1 MRILYFLLFALLIS
15 CTKTKENNLNQPDKK
30 ADNPYYE
37 KAWSYLDQKDP
48 INAFQYFNK
57 AKEFYLKNNDSLGV
71 GKCLMNMGI
80 ILTDQGDYFGAQ
92 ETSLEA
98 TKYFNENNKEQHDYI
113 SANYN
118 NLGIV
123 NRNLKNYNN
132 SIEFY
137 NLAIRF
143 STGNIDRQVYL
154 NNIAYVYGEQK
165 EYKQA
170 LKIYNQV
177 LQNNNKNN
185 NEYSRTLT
193 NLAKAKW
200 LQNPNYNPVP
210 ELKKALD
217 IRLQERDL
225 WGQNSSYAHLADY
238 YTKKQPD
245 SALLYAHKM
254 YNVAQQI
261 KNPNDQIEALQ
272 KLVILENPEKSK
284 DYFLTYQKLNDSLQ
298 TARNKAKNQFALIRY
313 ETEKSKAD
321 FQKSQADNVKKQNLI
336 LKQYTVLGILGVALI
351 GGGAGGVIWYRRRRK
366 RLEKEKELEVKNT
379 ELRYSKKVHDKV
391 ANKVY
396 RVMSEVE
403 NTPEMKKEVLL
414 DKLESIYE
422 ISRDISYDHEPTDE
436 KHLVKMLESYSS
448 KDTVQLV
455 QVGISEIGWDE
466 FNKEIQS
473 EVYNVL
479 QELMTNMKKHS
490 QASRVVIRMSRIQND
505 IIIRYSDNGIGSETF
520 SPKNGIKNTGNRMET
535 IGGTIT
541 FDSGEGFKAE
551 LKFSVQ

>member
-1 MRILYFLLFALLIS
+1 MLFVLIVS
-15 CTKTKENNLNQPDKK
+15 CTQKEKNNTNQSEKET
-30 ADNPYYE
+30 DNPYYE
-37 KAWSYLDQKDP
+37 KAWSYLDKKDP
-48 INAFQYFNK
+48 INAFEYFNK
-57 AKEFYLKNNDSLGV
+57 AKELFLKNNDSLGI
-71 GKCLMNMGI
+71 GKSLMNMGI

-98 TKYFNENNKEQHDYI
+98 IQYFKENDETNYNYI
-113 SANYN
+113 NANYN
-118 NLGIV
+118 NLGIASY
-123 NRNLKNYNN
+123 NLRDYNN
-132 SIEFY
+132 SLNFY
-137 NLAIRF
+137 DLAISF
-143 STGNIDRQVYL
+143 SHDLKDIIIYL
-154 NNIAYVYGEQK
+154 NNKANVYKQTK
-165 EYKQA
+165 EYYKA
-170 LKIYNQV
+170 IEVYNEIFSKKEKISPI
-177 LQNNNKNN
+177 
-185 NEYSRTLT
+185 EYARILS
-193 NLAKAKW
+193 NFAKVKW
-200 LQNPNYNPVP
+200 LQNPNYNPVS
-210 ELKKALD
+210 ELNEALN
-217 IRLQERDL
+217 IRLKEKDL
-225 WGQNSSYAHLADY
+225 FGQNTSYAYLADY

-321 FQKSQADNVKKQNLI
+321 FQKSQADNVKKQNQI
-336 LKQYTVLGILGVALI
+336 LKQYAGLGILGLALI
-351 GGGAGGVIWYRRRRK
+351 GTGFWYKRRKK

-414 DKLESIYE
+414 DKLEGIYE

-436 KHLVKMLESYSS
+436 KHLVRMLESYSS

>member
-1 MRILYFLLFALLIS
+1 MVS
-15 CTKTKENNLNQPDKK
+15 CTQKEKNNTNQSEKET
-30 ADNPYYE
+30 DNPYYE
-37 KAWSYLDQKDP
+37 KAWSYLDKKDP
-48 INAFQYFNK
+48 INAFEYFNK
-57 AKEFYLKNNDSLGV
+57 AKELFLKNNDSLGI
-71 GKCLMNMGI
+71 GKSLMNMGI

-98 TKYFNENNKEQHDYI
+98 IQYFKENDETNYNYI
-113 SANYN
+113 NANYN
-118 NLGIV
+118 NLGIASY
-123 NRNLKNYNN
+123 NLRDYNN
-132 SIEFY
+132 SLNFY
-137 NLAIRF
+137 DLAISF
-143 STGNIDRQVYL
+143 SHDLKDIIIYL
-154 NNIAYVYGEQK
+154 NNKANVYKQTK
-165 EYKQA
+165 EYYKA
-170 LKIYNQV
+170 IEVYNEIFSKKEKISPI
-177 LQNNNKNN
+177 
-185 NEYSRTLT
+185 EYARILS
-193 NLAKAKW
+193 NFAKVKW
-200 LQNPNYNPVP
+200 LQNPNYNPVS
-210 ELKKALD
+210 ELNEALN
-217 IRLQERDL
+217 IRLKEKDL
-225 WGQNSSYAHLADY
+225 FGQNTSYAYLADY

-321 FQKSQADNVKKQNLI
+321 FQKSQADNVKKQNQI
-336 LKQYTVLGILGVALI
+336 LKQYAGLGILGLALI
-351 GGGAGGVIWYRRRRK
+351 GTGFWYKRRKK

-414 DKLESIYE
+414 DKLEGIYE

-436 KHLVKMLESYSS
+436 KHLVRMLESYSS

>member
-1 MRILYFLLFALLIS
+1 MRILYFLLFVLIVS
-15 CTKTKENNLNQPDKK
+15 CTQKEKNNTNQSEKET
-30 ADNPYYE
+30 DNPYYE
-37 KAWSYLDQKDP
+37 KAWSYLDKKDP
-48 INAFQYFNK
+48 INAFEYFNK
-57 AKEFYLKNNDSLGV
+57 AKELFLKNNDSLGI
-71 GKCLMNMGI
+71 GKSLMNMGI

-98 TKYFNENNKEQHDYI
+98 IQYFKENDETNYNYI
-113 SANYN
+113 NANYN
-118 NLGIV
+118 NLGIASY
-123 NRNLKNYNN
+123 NLRDYNN
-132 SIEFY
+132 SLNFY
-137 NLAIRF
+137 DLAISF
-143 STGNIDRQVYL
+143 SHDLKDIIIYL
-154 NNIAYVYGEQK
+154 NNKANVYKQTK
-165 EYKQA
+165 EYYKA
-170 LKIYNQV
+170 IEVYNEIFSKKEKISPI
-177 LQNNNKNN
+177 
-185 NEYSRTLT
+185 EYARILS
-193 NLAKAKW
+193 NFAKVKW
-200 LQNPNYNPVP
+200 LQNPNYNPVS
-210 ELKKALD
+210 ELNEALN
-217 IRLQERDL
+217 IRLKEKDL
-225 WGQNSSYAHLADY
+225 FGQNTSYAYLADY

-321 FQKSQADNVKKQNLI
+321 FQKSQADNVKKQNQI
-336 LKQYTVLGILGVALI
+336 LKQYAGLGILGLALI
-351 GGGAGGVIWYRRRRK
+351 GTGFWYKRRKK

-414 DKLESIYE
+414 DKLEGIYE

-473 EVYNVL
+473 EVYHVL

-490 QASRVVIRMSRIQND
+490 QATRVIIRMSRIQND